1 MHCECCIFNSIL
13 AVYLLYLTVLLL
25 LHFHQYF
32 FNTSDTGCF
41 VFCISGGMTADKA
54 SKQCGITKM
63 TLSDQINNKC
73 KTNKVGRALELT
85 EVEEKSFKF
94 YIDYMAPINYPLTIS
109 AIKAIV

>member
-1 MHCECCIFNSIL
+1 
-13 AVYLLYLTVLLL
+13 
-25 LHFHQYF
+25 
-32 FNTSDTGCF
+32 
-41 VFCISGGMTADKA
+41 MTANKA

-94 YIDYMAPINYPLTIS
+94 FIDYMPPINYPLTIS

>member
-1 MHCECCIFNSIL
+1 M
-13 AVYLLYLTVLLL
+13 YLTVLLL

-32 FNTSDTGCF
+32 FNTSENDTGCF
-41 VFCISGGMTADKA
+41 VFCISGGMAADKA
-54 SKQCGITKM
+54 SKQYGITKM

-94 YIDYMAPINYPLTIS
+94 YIDYIAPINYPLTIS